1 MTMKEIAE
9 PSNLPPALTIRG
21 RTVRVDE
28 NGLACLNDIWKAAG
42 FSANRRPLDWAALYT
57 TQKRIERVLKLI
69 TGKSGN
75 YEKGDILRV
84 FKTRIGKNGGTWADA
99 RLALDYA
106 EYLNPALAIEVK
118 EVFLRYK
125 AADPTLAD
133 DIMERSSADAN
144 EWMAKRSIS
153 RAARLG
159 YTAALKDHGVVERQH
174 YADCTNATYQGL
186 FGKTAK
192 QLKQEKGVTKLRDGM
207 DLKELATVSFA
218 EVMSTD
224 RIEEEDCRGFVE
236 CRTATSKVAGAVR
249 TMIESDKRDRQ
260 RRLV

>member
-1 MTMKEIAE
+1 MTDTND
-9 PSNLPPALTIRG
+9 PSTALAIRG
-21 RTVRVDE
+21 RAVRVDE
-28 NGLACLNDIWKAAG
+28 NGLTCLNDIWSAAG
-42 FSANRRPLDWAALYT
+42 FTKNRRPSHWQALVT
-57 TQKRIERVLKLI
+57 TNPRIIKVLALI

-75 YEKGDILRV
+75 YTKEDMQRV
-84 FKTRIGKNGGTWADA
+84 MRTRRGADGGTWADI

-118 EVFLRYK
+118 EVFLRVK

-133 DIMERSSADAN
+133 EIMEQNDAAAN
-144 EWMAKRSIS
+144 EWMAKRSMS

-159 YTAALKDHGVVERQH
+159 YTATLKDHGVTERFG
-174 YADCTNATYQGL
+174 YAECTNATYRGL

-192 QLKQEKGVTKLRDGM
+192 QLREAKGLGKNSKLRDAL

-218 EVMSTD
+218 EVLSTD
-224 RIEEEDCRGFVE
+224 RIEEEDCRGFSE
-236 CRTATSKVAGAVR
+236 CHRATAKVAGAVK
-249 TMIESDKRDRQ
+249 TMIDNDKKDRQ